1 MSDEPV
7 RRYATDPTTLTTEQL
22 RREVLM
28 LRELLESRI
37 GAVEKA
43 SEVFSDNLQ
52 RVPTQLDREISK
64 ILQLM
69 EERFTCMNTLIQE
82 KETRWKDVEKR
93 NQTAIETALT
103 ARMDA
108 LNELRVRF
116 VHMPKEW
123 SEDIDHLRGIQN
135 EKFESVQRQFA
146 ERDTRAEASEKAAKL
161 AVDAALS
168 AQKEAAAAQNAS
180 NAAAIQKSEAAT
192 TKQLDGILAL
202 LGQNNQALS
211 DKIVAI
217 TGRLDRNE
225 GKDTGQGKNQATMI
239 AVAAVLVSVV
249 VGGFAIS
256 NSFRIGSGGG
266 GQSYPSPGP
275 TGSVTVPIP
284 AAPR

>member
-1 MSDEPV
+1 M
-7 RRYATDPTTLTTEQL
+7 
-22 RREVLM
+22 
-28 LRELLESRI
+28 
-37 GAVEKA
+37 G
-43 SEVFSDNLQ
+43 
-52 RVPTQLDREISK
+52 K

-69 EERFTCMNTLIQE
+69 DERFSCLTKLIEE
-82 KETRWKDVEKR
+82 KEGRWKDTEKR
-93 NQTAIETALT
+93 NQIAIETALT
-103 ARMDA
+103 ARMDT
-108 LNELRVRF
+108 LEELRARLAR
-116 VHMPKEW
+116 MPKEW
-123 SEDIDHLRGIQN
+123 SEDIGHLRGIQN
-135 EKFESVQRQFA
+135 EKFDSVQRQFD
-146 ERDTRAEASEKAAKL
+146 ERDSRAEASEKAAKL

-202 LGQNNQALS
+202 LGQNNNSLN

-225 GKDTGQGKNQATMI
+225 GKDTGQGRSQATLI
-239 AVAAVLVSVV
+239 AVAAVVVSVV

-256 NSFRIGSGGG
+256 NSFRIS

-284 AAPR
+284 ATPR